1 MSNINMNFSN
11 DNPPI
16 TSSRFWVKTLIMA
29 VSIFLTCQLF
39 SLAEVKNIGYALLA
53 AIIISLLN
61 AFLKPVLVLFSLP
74 LMISTLGLFNLVI
87 NALII
92 YITSW
97 LLSPKFYVEKFF
109 DAILFSIVITFLSF
123 ILDVLIKLYQ
133 AKKQIEKTFK
143 DNNANPQ
150 NQFGERIDDTD
161 YEDVTDID
169 EGNDKEEK

>member
-1 MSNINMNFSN
+1 MSNIKMNFSN

-29 VSIFLTCQLF
+29 ISIFITCQLF

-61 AFLKPVLVLFSLP
+61 SFLKPVLVLLSLP

-97 LLSPKFYVEKFF
+97 LLSTGFVVEKFL
-109 DAILFSIVITFLSF
+109 DAILFSIIITFISF
-123 ILDVLIKLYQ
+123 ILDVLMKLYI
-133 AKKQIEKTFK
+133 AKKQIEQTFK
-143 DNNANPQ
+143 GNSNNR
-150 NQFGERIDDTD
+150 EDYSEKIDDTD
-161 YEDVTDID
+161 YEDVTNSNK
-169 EGNDKEEK
+169 ESEEEK